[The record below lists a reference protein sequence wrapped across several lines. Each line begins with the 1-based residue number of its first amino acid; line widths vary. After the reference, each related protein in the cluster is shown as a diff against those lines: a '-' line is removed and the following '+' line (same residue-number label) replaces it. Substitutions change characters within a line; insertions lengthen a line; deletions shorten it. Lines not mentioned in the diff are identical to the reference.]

1 MAKSGHGP
9 ILDLNGAPGQRI
21 VRTWLDA
28 LSRRWA
34 VTNYVKQ
41 GMNFD
46 PVEPGHQWI
55 IWMSIIRSSSPLH
68 MRLAC
73 ERSFILVQKLL
84 LARVESLNRSISL
97 LSFSH
102 LLLGSF
108 QCRLLS
114 PAHFSF
120 DVVLQL
126 WLVGVL
132 TVLIIGLAGILHG
145 DLPIA
150 CEVAFLLHFALS
162 LIDCMLLRN
171 IWID

>member
-1 MAKSGHGP
+1 
-9 ILDLNGAPGQRI
+9 
-21 VRTWLDA
+21 
-28 LSRRWA
+28 
-34 VTNYVKQ
+34 
-41 GMNFD
+41 
-46 PVEPGHQWI
+46 
-55 IWMSIIRSSSPLH
+55 